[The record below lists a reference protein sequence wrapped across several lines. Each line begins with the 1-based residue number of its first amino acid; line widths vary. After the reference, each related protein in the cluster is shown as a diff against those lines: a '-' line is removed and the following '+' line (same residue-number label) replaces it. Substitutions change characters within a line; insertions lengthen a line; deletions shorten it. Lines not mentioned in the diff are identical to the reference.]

1 MPYADPEK
9 HRKWQREWMARRRAE
24 WIAAHGPCVDCRTW
38 DDLQVDHVDAS
49 TKVTHRVW
57 SWAKE
62 RREEELAKCTV
73 RCAPCHEAKTTASR
87 EDPRGEQHWAAKLKD
102 DQIPDIRASQL
113 SISHLARVYGVS
125 RKAIRN
131 VRQGKTWLHVA

>member
-1 MPYADPEK
+1 
-9 HRKWQREWMARRRAE
+9 MARRRAE
-24 WIAAHGPCVDCRTW
+24 WMTAHGPCVDCGSW

-57 SWAKE
+57 SWAKD
-62 RREEELAKCTV
+62 RREAELAKCAV
-73 RCAPCHEAKTTASR
+73 RCVRCHDAKTVACR
-87 EDPRGEQHWAAKLKD
+87 EDPHGEQHWCAKLKAN
-102 DQIPDIRASQL
+102 QIPDIRTSHL

-131 VRQGKTWLHVA
+131 VRQGKTWRYLAEDGR